1 MNIHF
6 HKNDLEFALDCT
18 NGVAIDTEAMGLN
31 NHRDR
36 LCLVQISTGDGTCH
50 LVQIEKGQTSAPRL
64 QKILNDPKI
73 LKIFHYARFDVGLLK
88 HTLGV
93 TCAPLY
99 CTKIAS
105 KLSRTYTG
113 SHGLKDLCWHLLG
126 VELSKE
132 SQESDW
138 GQPDLTE
145 AQLKYAATDVLYL
158 HQLKAKLDTMLAR
171 ENRSDLAQK
180 CFDFIP
186 TCTDLELHHFAP
198 NSLFSH

>member
-1 MNIHF
+1 MIIHF
-6 HKNDLEFALDCT
+6 HKNDLEFDLDCT

-36 LCLVQISTGDGTCH
+36 LCLVQLSTGDGTCH
-50 LVQIEKGQTSAPRL
+50 LVQIDKGQKKAPRL
-64 QKILNDPKI
+64 QKILNDSKI

-88 HTLGV
+88 HTLNV
-93 TCAPLY
+93 TCTPLY

-126 VELSKE
+126 IELQKE

-138 GQPDLTE
+138 GQIDLTE
-145 AQLKYAATDVLYL
+145 SQKKYAAGDVLYL
-158 HQLKAKLDTMLAR
+158 HQLKEKLDVMLIR
-171 ENRSDLAQK
+171 EDRLHLAEK

-186 TCTDLELHHFAP
+186 TCTDLELQHFIP
-198 NSLFSH
+198 NTIFSH